1 LVELSHDPGDKSDT
15 ERKMLTLSW
24 GSEHPST
31 TVTNVTFTSA
41 ETALEVCEAI
51 EDGIEGEKNVA
62 KQQAL
67 NNMQRRFGGSNK
79 VSWSTYYNSDAEDNL
94 NEDVEED
101 AKNIEEDV
109 ETKNDKKKKPPIN
122 TPLPKRR
129 TSKSANKRR
138 SKILSRKVE
147 AARAAEQE
155 DVSASKETKN
165 DKKKKLPR
173 NTPPPK
179 RRTSKSANKRRSI
192 ILGRK
197 VAAAAEAAAL
207 QDLNAS
213 GGGISALNTTHR
225 RNLDTNKIENV
236 NQRMEGFAVLTKLR
250 ATQNK
255 EQ

>member
-1 LVELSHDPGDKSDT
+1 MKERNHRSVLSHSSSLSTNSTDKQSNGSTSSTLTNDTGSSRIIVLNSCVILVTVVVPNKEWLVLKRFPFDGTLLVELSHDPGDKSDT

-67 NNMQRRFGGSNK
+67 NNMQRRFDGSNK

-109 ETKNDKKKKPPIN
+109 ETKNDKKKKPPI
-122 TPLPKRR
+122 KYA
-129 TSKSANKRR
+129 TS
-138 SKILSRKVE
+138 
-147 AARAAEQE
+147 
-155 DVSASKETKN
+155 
-165 DKKKKLPR
+165 
-173 NTPPPK
+173 
-179 RRTSKSANKRRSI
+179 
-192 ILGRK
+192 
-197 VAAAAEAAAL
+197 
-207 QDLNAS
+207 
-213 GGGISALNTTHR
+213 
-225 RNLDTNKIENV
+225 
-236 NQRMEGFAVLTKLR
+236 
-250 ATQNK
+250 
-255 EQ
+255 